1 MKLLFV
7 IPFICLYFSSLEA
20 QQLKKPS
27 PVEIQSLPLWAQKM
41 YGEHPNVYEIDA
53 LYTNYFKTTKYVKSY
68 HTQYYKRW
76 RKSIASS
83 IDDQGFIIELTPAQ
97 KAKIDAEY
105 LAKQTGEKATN
116 WTVIGPLTSMQANGD
131 QTKTRT
137 NVYSFDQCAV
147 QPNYCYLGTEP
158 GEVYKSVDGG
168 NNWVSASMTVDF
180 GSGVSAVEVH
190 PSNGMIVFAGGN
202 KGIFKSNDGGSTWSN
217 VLPQNNFGVNEILI
231 NPGNDQ
237 LIYAATDKGLY
248 TSTNGG
254 ATWNQVC

>member
-1 MKLLFV
+1 MKQIITILLALFTLT
-7 IPFICLYFSSLEA
+7 ISHSQY
-20 QQLKKPS
+20 LKKPS
-27 PVEIQSLPLWAQKM
+27 AIEIQSLPLWAQKM
-41 YGEHPNVYEIDA
+41 YGNQPNVFEVDA
-53 LYTNYFKTTKYVKSY
+53 LYNAYYKTNVFVKSY

-105 LAKQTGEKATN
+105 LAKQSGEKATN
-116 WTVIGPLTSMQANGD
+116 WSVIGPLTSMQANGD

-137 NVYSFDQCAV
+137 NVYSFDQCAG

-158 GEVYKSVDGG
+158 GEVYKSTDGG
-168 NNWVSASMTVDF
+168 NNWVSATMTIDF

-202 KGIFKSNDGGSTWSN
+202 KGIFKSIDGGSSWTN
-217 VLPQNNFGVNEILI
+217 V
-231 NPGNDQ
+231 
-237 LIYAATDKGLY
+237 
-248 TSTNGG
+248 
-254 ATWNQVC
+254 